1 MRNNLKCSENMNK
14 EYLRIRNQLSEYKS
28 QLDIQQ
34 KSISNLSNVERMKR
48 KSEGSSYHLFLIR
61 KIHNIEKQFH

>member
-1 MRNNLKCSENMNK
+1 MRNNLKRSENMNK

-34 KSISNLSNVERMKR
+34 KSIS
-48 KSEGSSYHLFLIR
+48 
-61 KIHNIEKQFH
+61 KQ

>member
-1 MRNNLKCSENMNK
+1 MRNNLKRSEHMNK
-14 EYLRIRNQLSEYKS
+14 EYERIRNQLSEYKS

-34 KSISNLSNVERMKR
+34 KPISNLSNLERMKR

-61 KIHNIEKQFH
+61 KIYNIEKQFH